1 MKLPQ
6 IFQVF
11 PFFDRTVD
19 KWATEARLLRWLTFL
34 WLFAGLAVLFSAS
47 YPVADI
53 AFKDGTLYFK
63 YQLAWAVIGLLIFN
77 AIVHTPLRFM
87 LKISPIFLFIILAML
102 YATHIPGLGTTRNA
116 ATRWLSVG
124 SSSFLLQPSE
134 LIKPFLILQ
143 AAQLFGNWGRTPWKA
158 RIGWL
163 FVFLLVLGGILM
175 QPSLSVT
182 ALCGI
187 TLWLIA
193 LGAGLPSLQLLGTAA
208 LGICVAVVS
217 VTFREYQRR
226 RIMSFLDPW
235 QDQVGDGYQL
245 VQSLMAIGSGGLW
258 GTGFGLSQQKL
269 FLPIQYTDFI
279 FAVFAEEF
287 GLFGGICLLLL
298 VMIYGTIGL
307 SVTYKCKDPIVRL
320 IALGSTSL
328 IVVQT
333 ILNVGVATGV
343 LPTTGLPF
351 PFLSYGG
358 SSTLSCLFIAGLL
371 IRSAREMSAADVIPF
386 ARVKGDRNDLK
397 SKQQEKAEAS
407 RWRSL

>member
-1 MKLPQ
+1 VKILQ
-6 IFQVF
+6 IFQIF

-47 YPVADI
+47 YPTADA

-63 YQLAWAVIGLLIFN
+63 YQLAWAAIGLLIFN
-77 AIVHTPLRFM
+77 GIVHLPLKFM
-87 LKISPIFLFIILAML
+87 LKISPIFLFIMLALL

-143 AAQLFGNWGRTPWKA
+143 AAQLFGNWNRTHWKT
-158 RIGWL
+158 RTFWL
-163 FVFLLVLGGILM
+163 VIFLLVLGGILM

-193 LGAGLPSLQLLGTAA
+193 LGAGLPSLQMFGTAA
-208 LGICVAVVS
+208 LGTCVAVAS

-235 QDQVGDGYQL
+235 QDQAGDGYQL
-245 VQSLMAIGSGGLW
+245 TQSLMAIGSGGLW

-287 GLFGGICLLLL
+287 GLFGGICLLVL

-307 SVTYKCKDPIVRL
+307 SVTYKCKDPVIRL

-328 IVVQT
+328 IVVQAL
-333 ILNVGVATGV
+333 LNVGVATGV

-371 IRSAREMSAADVIPF
+371 IRSAREMSSAEVIPI
-386 ARVKGDRNDLK
+386 ARGKGGSDLK
-397 SKQQEKAEAS
+397 NKRQDELGTRRQFS
-407 RWRSL
+407 